1 MSGTM
6 RAAVVYG
13 PRDLR
18 IEERPVPAAPRG
30 SIRVR
35 VMACGLCGS
44 DRRIYTTGDF
54 RASYPIIV
62 GHEIAGIV
70 DAVAP
75 GVVGVEE
82 GDRVCVAPGHGCG
95 VCRMCR
101 IGHPNVCTQ
110 PFPSLGYRVDGGFAG
125 YMAVPENIY
134 RLGFVSPIPESL
146 SFDEAAMSEVVA
158 CCLNAQENTPVREGD
173 VVLVLGAGPAGAIHC
188 QLARLRGA
196 QRVILA
202 QRSRARL
209 ELVTSRFPVDR
220 TVASAQ
226 EDLRAVVLEETGGE
240 GADVVYVCAPSREA
254 QELALELAAPR
265 GRVNFFGGLPS
276 DDRLVSVDANTVHYK
291 ELFIAGASSS
301 LPEHNRE
308 ALRLLTA
315 REIDPERLITHRFP
329 LEEIGEAFAA
339 AERREGIKVV
349 VEPNEE

>member
-1 MSGTM
+1 MNETM
-6 RAAVVYG
+6 RAAVVHG
-13 PRDLR
+13 PRNMRL
-18 IEERPVPAAPRG
+18 ENRPVPETPAG

-35 VMACGLCGS
+35 VMACGLCGT

-70 DAVAP
+70 DTVAP
-75 GVVGVEE
+75 GAAGVRA

-101 IGHPNVCTQ
+101 TGHPNVCTQ
-110 PFPSLGYRVDGGFAG
+110 PFPSLGYRVDGGFAQ
-125 YMAVPENIY
+125 YIAVPENIF
-134 RLGFVSPIPESL
+134 RLGFVNPIPDSL
-146 SFDEAAMSEVVA
+146 TFEEAAMSEVVA

-173 VVLVLGAGPAGAIHC
+173 VVLVLGAGPAGAIHSR
-188 QLARLRGA
+188 LARLRGA
-196 QRVILA
+196 RRVILA

-209 ELVTSRFPVDR
+209 ELVASRFAVDR
-220 TVASAQ
+220 AVASAE
-226 EDLRAVVLEETGGE
+226 EDLRAAVMEETSGE
-240 GADVVYVCAPSREA
+240 GADVVYVCAPSRAA

-265 GRVNFFGGLPS
+265 GRVNFFGGLPGE
-276 DDRLVSVDANTVHYK
+276 DRLVSVDANTVHYR

-308 ALRLLTA
+308 ALRLLAA
-315 REIDPERLITHRFP
+315 REIDPVLLITHRFP
-329 LEEIGEAFAA
+329 LEEIAEAFAV

-349 VEPNEE
+349 VSP

>member
-1 MSGTM
+1 MGGKM

-18 IEERPVPAAPRG
+18 LEERPAPGTPAG

-35 VMACGLCGS
+35 VMACGLCGT
-44 DRRIYTTGDF
+44 DRRIYSSGDF

-62 GHEIAGIV
+62 GHEIAGVV

-75 GVVGVEE
+75 GVTGVQV

-101 IGHPNVCTQ
+101 TGHPNVCTQ
-110 PFPSLGYRVDGGFAG
+110 PFPSLGYRVDGGFAD
-125 YMAVPENIY
+125 YLAVPENIY
-134 RLGFVSPIPESL
+134 RLGFVNPIPPSL
-146 SFDEAAMSEVVA
+146 TFEEAAMSEVVA

-173 VVLVLGAGPAGAIHC
+173 AVLVLGAGPAGAIHSR
-188 QLARLRGA
+188 LARLRGA
-196 QRVILA
+196 RRVILA

-209 ELVTSRFPVDR
+209 ELTASRFPVDR
-220 TVASAQ
+220 AVASSE
-226 EDLRAVVLEETGGE
+226 EDLRAAVMEETGGE

-265 GRVNFFGGLPS
+265 GRVNFFGGLPR
-276 DDRLVSVDANTVHYK
+276 DERRVSVDANTVHYK

-308 ALRLLTA
+308 ALRLLAA
-315 REIDPERLITHRFP
+315 REIDPARLITHRFP
-329 LEEIGEAFAA
+329 LEEIAEAFAV

-349 VEPNEE
+349 VNP